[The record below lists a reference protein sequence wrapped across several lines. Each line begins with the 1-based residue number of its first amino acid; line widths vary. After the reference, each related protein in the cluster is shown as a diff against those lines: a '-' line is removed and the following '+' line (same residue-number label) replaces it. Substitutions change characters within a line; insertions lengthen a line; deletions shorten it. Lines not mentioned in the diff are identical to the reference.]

1 MDHDATEELAA
12 VAVTSDILD
21 PVAAAPQGALQVLV
35 AGLTGVVTH
44 FDQRVIVEIVP
55 VFQVRVHNMDRVYGG
70 YVTGSVDP
78 QLLPGCPP
86 AGYHST
92 VVGREV
98 HL

>member
-21 PVAAAPQGALQVLV
+21 PVAAAPQGALQALV
-35 AGLTGVVTH
+35 ARLTGVVTH

-55 VFQVRVHNMDRVYGG
+55 VFQVRVHNMDRVYGADI
-70 YVTGSVDP
+70 TGSVEP
-78 QLLPGCPP
+78 QLLPGSPP
-86 AGYHST
+86 AGQHST
-92 VVGREV
+92 VVRREV